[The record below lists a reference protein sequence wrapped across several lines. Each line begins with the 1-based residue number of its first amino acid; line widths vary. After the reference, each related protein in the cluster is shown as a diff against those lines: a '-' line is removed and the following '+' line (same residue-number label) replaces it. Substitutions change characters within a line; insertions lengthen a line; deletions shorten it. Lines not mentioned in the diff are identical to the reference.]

1 MASLLRSD
9 PKLSLPSGPNGRRR
23 RSGLLREEMR
33 DGYLMVSFWLVGFL
47 VFTMGPIL
55 AALGLSFTN
64 WDLISPA
71 KWSGLANYRT
81 LLRDDLIRVS
91 LYNTLYYTLISV
103 PVGTA
108 GALLLA
114 LAMNM
119 KLRGMRLYRTLY
131 YLPSIIPAV
140 ATALLWLVIFHPEFG
155 IANYLLQQVGLPKQI
170 WLLDPQLAKPVLIL
184 MGLWGVGG
192 GMPIFLAGL
201 QAIPR
206 ELYEAAEIDGSNR
219 WHSFINVTLPLL
231 TPVIFFSVITGVIGS
246 FQVFTSAYIATDGG
260 PQNATLFYVLLL
272 YRHAFQFFK
281 MGYASAMAWLL
292 FIIILLFTVI
302 QFRLAQRWVHYE
314 V

>member
-1 MASLLRSD
+1 V
-9 PKLSLPSGPNGRRR
+9 RRR

-33 DGYLMVSFWLVGFL
+33 DGYLMVGFWLLGFL
-47 VFTMGPIL
+47 IFTTGPIL
-55 AALGLSFTN
+55 ASLGLSFTN

-81 LLRDDLIRVS
+81 LIRDDLIRIS
-91 LYNTLYYTLISV
+91 LYNTLYYTVISV

-140 ATALLWLVIFHPEFG
+140 VTALLWLVLFHPEFG
-155 IANYLLQQVGLPKQI
+155 IANYVLQQVGLPKQI

-206 ELYEAAEIDGSNR
+206 ELYEAAEIDGSSGWN
-219 WHSFINVTLPLL
+219 SFINVTLPLL
-231 TPVIFFSVITGVIGS
+231 TPVIFFSVITGIIGS
-246 FQVFTSAYIATDGG
+246 FQIFTSAYIATDGG

-292 FIIILLFTVI
+292 FVIILLFTVI
-302 QFRLAQRWVHYE
+302 QFRLAQRWVYYE